1 MTADAEFAS
10 VTRALALIYT
20 FPNPE
25 LFRLADVIA

>member
-10 VTRALALIYT
+10 GTRVLALIFT

-25 LFRLADVIA
+25 LFRPAGVIA